1 MPEENQQPQQKITPE
16 QQIEHLSNALRERE
30 ELFYNKL
37 MELNELFQD
46 LRGLDELSN
55 KIHAQRAVISDY
67 YFKMRSWHTQNLVN
81 YRYKYAE
88 AYNRVK
94 SGDFN
99 GLKYTADTQINIQA
113 ESLLWIDKKQ
123 IDIMDVHLKYV
134 ADMLKSVDNMIYAIT
149 TKIKI
154 YEMLGQARIP
164 K

>member
-1 MPEENQQPQQKITPE
+1 MEERQPQQKPTPE
-16 QQIEHLSNALRERE
+16 QQIENISNALRERE
-30 ELFYNKL
+30 EVFYNKL

-46 LRGLDELSN
+46 LPGLDELSN

-67 YFKMRSWHTQNLVN
+67 YFKMRSWHAQNLVN
-81 YRYKYAE
+81 YRYKLAD

-99 GLKYTADTQINIQA
+99 GLKYTADTQINLQA
-113 ESLLWIDKKQ
+113 ESMLWLDKKQ
-123 IDIMDVHLKYV
+123 IDIMDTHLKYMS
-134 ADMLKSVDNMIYAIT
+134 DMLKSVDNMIYAIT

-154 YEMLGQARIP
+154 YEMLGQSRIP